1 MKKSLQYLMSLV
13 IILSIVLAGCTPAAT
28 EAPAPAVEEEA
39 TVEEAAPVE
48 EVAPTEEEEPA
59 EEPTVVP
66 TEIPMEGGIQ
76 RGGTL
81 TWARGA
87 VPENLDMAWS
97 TANQDFWIMVNIIE
111 PLVMLDDA
119 GKDLEPGLAES
130 WELSDDQL
138 TYTFHLRDAKFNNGA
153 DLTADDVVFSIDRVR
168 TEGSNT
174 WLFENIAS
182 TEAVDAKTFKMTL
195 LEPSP
200 AALAL
205 MSLIVVGIYNK
216 TDFESLGVDEF
227 MKDPVTTGPFM
238 VKEWK
243 VGEVFVMEPNPYYWK
258 LGEDGKAL
266 PYLDEI
272 IVTQV
277 PEDTTKVLQVQSET
291 ILGTDGVP
299 FSMIESLK
307 SDAVA
312 EVTLWPATQSYY
324 IFINHTQPPFDDVN
338 IRLALNYAVD
348 REALVQVAT
357 SGVATPAKSF
367 FSPGSACWTGD
378 YGFDYD
384 PDKARELIAQSKYA
398 DGEIPVIH
406 IDIPAG
412 RLIGI
417 DIATTLQ
424 DMWSQVGFIVETT
437 QLEGPVVSES
447 FSQQTFTA
455 IAGYQWTDDVLD
467 PEQQTAFFMIDP
479 ALYSSWT
486 DENALALAD
495 AARKEFDPVAR
506 CDKYKELQKI
516 FNEQGVAVILFNN
529 PFNTFINK
537 KVNNFYQIPLGWLK
551 FGKVWLSE

>member
-1 MKKSLQYLMSLV
+1 MRKSLQYILSLV
-13 IILSIVLAGCTPAAT
+13 IVVSIVLTGCAPAAT
-28 EAPAPAVEEEA
+28 EAPAVA
-39 TVEEAAPVE
+39 T
-48 EVAPTEEEEPA
+48 EVPP
-59 EEPTVVP
+59 EPTVPP
-66 TEIPMEGGIQ
+66 TPEPVSSGIV

-87 VPENLDMAWS
+87 IPENLDLAWS

-111 PLVMLDDA
+111 PLLILNDV
-119 GKDLEPGLAES
+119 GTELEPGLAES
-130 WELSDDQL
+130 WELSEDEL
-138 TYTFHLRDAKFNNGA
+138 VYTFHLRDAKFNNGA
-153 DLTADDVVFSIDRVR
+153 DLTADDVVFSVDRVR

-174 WLFENIAS
+174 WLFENIDS

-195 LEPSP
+195 KEPSP

-216 TDFESLGVDEF
+216 AEFERLGVDEF

-243 VGEVFVMEPNPYYWK
+243 VGEEFVMEPNPYYWQ
-258 LGEDGKAL
+258 LGEDGKPL

-272 IVTQV
+272 VVTQV

-291 ILGTDGVP
+291 VLGTDGVP
-299 FSMIESLK
+299 FSMVDSLK
-307 SDAVA
+307 SDTVA
-312 EVTLWPATQSYY
+312 DITLWPATQSYY
-324 IFINHTQPPFDDVN
+324 IFLNHTKPPFDDVN

-378 YGFDYD
+378 YGFAYD
-384 PDKARELIAQSKYA
+384 PEKAKELIAQSKYG
-398 DGEIPVIH
+398 DGEIPVVH

-424 DMWSQVGFIVETT
+424 DMWSQVGFTVETQ

-455 IAGYQWTDDVLD
+455 ISGYQWTDDVLD

-479 ALYSSWT
+479 ALYSGWS
-486 DENALALAD
+486 DPAAVELAD

-506 CDKYKELQKI
+506 CDMYKELQKI
-516 FNEQGVAVILFNN
+516 FNDQGVAVILFNN

-537 KVNNFYQIPLGWLK
+537 RVHNFYQIPLGWLK